1 MGNMGAE
8 GNLGEANEMMVGSTG
23 EKGGVIVGDKSDCAR
38 DQELRASGGAPSTGV
53 RPLNGSSAMTTKVG
67 ALYTAGVNTHS
78 NDLSI
83 ITTVG

>member
-38 DQELRASGGAPSTGV
+38 D
-53 RPLNGSSAMTTKVG
+53 
-67 ALYTAGVNTHS
+67 
-78 NDLSI
+78 
-83 ITTVG
+83 